1 MKQHR
6 KNCYSLDAVQ
16 FEGAE
21 YSDGETP
28 ESILVSDECR
38 GELQEVLDSL
48 TDVQKERVPP
58 C

>member
-1 MKQHR
+1 M
-6 KNCYSLDAVQ
+6 Q